1 MSGRTDDNEE
11 LWFKERLYPDI
22 SLALRIRNVIVPPYH
37 TGFQELAIYD
47 TFSLGRMFVLDNIIQ
62 LSEKDEAQ
70 YHEMMAHWPLYAH
83 PCPKNVLIIG
93 GGDGG
98 VAREVLKHPSVESL
112 TVVDIDPEVTKQTV
126 EHMPRLGDGF
136 HRHPKV
142 RLLHEDALRFIVGKD
157 SAYDV
162 IILDITDDTGAATSL
177 FGAEFILKIRN
188 ALTAQ
193 GVMLFCV
200 GGSVFLQGEELQ
212 RNFQKCA
219 SVYGRENVKV
229 IFMGLASYHGGYF
242 GSIAAFKDEHGYE
255 SGLANV
261 SENFKRRFIDGLK
274 WYSPEM
280 HRSVMLGAPSIE
292 KMFCDTENLPETDS

>member
-1 MSGRTDDNEE
+1 MSGHTDENEDF
-11 LWFKERLYPDI
+11 WFKERLYPDI
-22 SLALRIRNVIVPPYH
+22 SLALRIKNIIVPPYH

-47 TFSLGRMFVLDNIIQ
+47 TFSLGRMLVLDGIIQ

-98 VAREVLKHPSVESL
+98 VAREVLKHSSIESL
-112 TVVDIDPEVTKQTV
+112 TVVDIDSEVTRQTV
-126 EHMPRLGDGF
+126 EHMPWLGGGF
-136 HRHPKV
+136 HQHPKV
-142 RLLHEDALRFIVGKD
+142 RLLYGDALRFIAGKD
-157 SAYDV
+157 GAYDV

-177 FGAEFILKIRN
+177 FGVEFILKIRN

-193 GVMLFCV
+193 GVMLFCI

-219 SVYGRENVKV
+219 SVYGKENIQV
-229 IFMGLASYHGGYF
+229 IFTGLAVYHGGYF
-242 GSIAAFKDEHGYE
+242 GSIAAFKDEQGRE

-261 SENFKRRFIDGLK
+261 SENFKKRFIDGLK

-280 HRSVMLGAPSIE
+280 HRSAMLGAPSIE
-292 KMFCDTENLPETDS
+292 KMFRSAENPSETDL